1 MLHANSTWSKAF
13 NKVDGYFRKYNRVK
27 YVGLFH
33 SDEKYEKMF
42 NRIRY
47 HIMLKSNILDV
58 YSHKYKKTK
67 IKLDD
72 DLPCSNTY

>member
-1 MLHANSTWSKAF
+1 
-13 NKVDGYFRKYNRVK
+13 
-27 YVGLFH
+27 
-33 SDEKYEKMF
+33 MF

-47 HIMLKSNILDV
+47 HIMLKNNILDV

-67 IKLDD
+67 IKSDD